1 MDKASV
7 SGAEDCGFESHLGWL
22 FYFARVRVCGTF
34 LAKKKKVI
42 PGGTRTPNLLI
53 RSQTPCPI
61 GPQGHALGPAAG
73 PDVRRTHPKQKI
85 KK

>member
-7 SGAEDCGFESHLGWL
+7 SGAEDCGFESHLGCL
-22 FYFARVRVCGTF
+22 FTF
-34 LAKKKKVI
+34 LAPKIILACAKVI

-61 GPQGHALGPAAG
+61 GPQGLVVMFWSA
-73 PDVRRTHPKQKI
+73 
-85 KK
+85 